1 MSGPSKK
8 GPRLDVSGEKPALAH
23 NPFAKLAGLAVPEGA
38 EPVPTTAGEPRVEPE
53 KKTKLGRVILRR
65 ETKNRGGKPV
75 VVVTG
80 FGSSSPLDA
89 EAVEALAT
97 ELKRALA
104 VGGTVEARGDE
115 HVIVIQGDQPARVA
129 ELLRKRGFVVG
140 GVTS

>member
-8 GPRLDVSGEKPALAH
+8 GPRVDVSAAKPGLAH
-23 NPFAKLAGLAVPEGA
+23 NPFAKLAGLDVPAGA
-38 EPVPTTAGEPRVEPE
+38 EPAVAEPSVARPEPE
-53 KKTKLGRVILRR
+53 AKPKLGKVILRR

-80 FGSSSPLDA
+80 FGKSSPLDA
-89 EAVEALAT
+89 DGVEALAK

-104 VGGTVEARGDE
+104 VGGTVEDRGDE
-115 HVIVIQGDQPARVA
+115 RVIVLQGDQPARVT
-129 ELLRKRGFVVG
+129 ELLRARGFAVG